1 MVLSYISRP
10 LDGPKY
16 IYSYVDKAHYRK
28 LVKLLWKFIL
38 YLWLRIAFS

>member
-28 LVKLLWKFIL
+28 LGKPKR
-38 YLWLRIAFS
+38 RIIRT